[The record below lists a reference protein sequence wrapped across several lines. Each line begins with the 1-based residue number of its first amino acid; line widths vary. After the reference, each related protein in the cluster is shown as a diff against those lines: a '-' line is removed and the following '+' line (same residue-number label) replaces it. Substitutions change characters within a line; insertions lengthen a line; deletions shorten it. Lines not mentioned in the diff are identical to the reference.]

1 MATFT
6 IDFSGIAGRILG
18 PIFDKIKALLG
29 PFGQLLDKLKETYDK
44 LIHVFDAGQKLTD
57 SVIAEIDGWKN
68 FKSDLRFS
76 QRVIQIERAVQKTK
90 DLIEGIPESWRAI
103 VDIFKTIKSQLT
115 SESNPIEDAEAATE
129 DIESSGVK
137 TLLEKF
143 PRLAKGLEKVLGA
156 LALVLTA
163 LEAIADTIH
172 DLQTIVDEL
181 KAIRLEIEKLDTIF
195 LSQSN
200 KRKVLRLSNGS
211 TIRVRVGKLH
221 KGL

>member
-6 IDFSGIAGRILG
+6 IDFSGIASRFLA
-18 PIFDKIKALLG
+18 PIVDRIKALLG
-29 PFGQLLDKLKETYDK
+29 PFGKLIDKLKETYDK

-68 FKSDLRFS
+68 FKSDIRFS

-90 DLIEGIPESWRAI
+90 DLIEGIPESWKAI